1 MNFKKLKL
9 INPVFI
15 TLGLFTILV
24 TISCYKEQNTIVATT
39 KPALSNILILGN
51 SITQAS
57 ANPSIGWNNNWGMA
71 ATAADSDY
79 VHRLTTLFSKKNSN
93 CKVTA
98 FNIAAFETGF
108 ASYDFDAN
116 LKTYRDSKP
125 DLLIIRIG
133 ENVQDGFNATL
144 FNTRYA
150 ALLAYFKSANPTIQ
164 VYAFGSFWP
173 GKSVVDDIMKKYSPF
188 LSLSYLGNDRSNYSY
203 GLWIDSGI
211 QYHPSNKGMRLI
223 SAAIWQRVG
232 TLTKP

>member
-1 MNFKKLKL
+1 MLKL
-9 INPVFI
+9 IRPILI
-15 TLGLFTILV
+15 TLGLLTVSV
-24 TISCYKEQNTIVATT
+24 TMSCNKEHNTPPATT
-39 KPALSNILILGN
+39 QSGLSNILILGN

-79 VHRLTTLFSKKNSN
+79 VHRLTVKFFKKNSN

-144 FNTRYA
+144 FDTRYA
-150 ALLAYFKSANPTIQ
+150 ALVAYFKRANPTIQ

-188 LSLSYLGNDRSNYSY
+188 LSLSYLGNDHSNYSF
-203 GLWIDSGI
+203 GLWTDSGI
-211 QYHPSNKGMRLI
+211 QDHPCNKGMRLI
-223 SAAIWQRVG
+223 SDAIWQQVC
-232 TLTKP
+232 TLNKP

>member
-1 MNFKKLKL
+1 MAIKKLKL
-9 INPVFI
+9 IMPTLI
-15 TLGLFTILV
+15 TLGLLTISV
-24 TISCYKEQNTIVATT
+24 TNSCYKGQNATAATT
-39 KPALSNILILGN
+39 QSGLSNILILGN

-71 ATAADSDY
+71 ATVADSDY
-79 VHRLTTLFSKKNSN
+79 VHRLTVQFDNKNSK

-98 FNIAAFETGF
+98 FNIASFETGF

-116 LKTYRDSKP
+116 LKAYRDSKP

-144 FNTRYA
+144 FDTRYA
-150 ALLAYFKSANPTIQ
+150 ALIAYFKSANPAIK

-173 GKSVVDDIMKKYSPF
+173 GKGVVDDIMKKYSPF
-188 LSLSYLGNDRSNYSY
+188 LSLSYLGNDLSNYSF

-211 QYHPSNKGMRLI
+211 QNHPSNKGMRLI
-223 SAAIWQRVG
+223 SDAIWQQVG
-232 TLTKP
+232 SLNKQ